1 MESAACVDPRTVGL
15 AERDGVYCLLSERPV
30 AA

>member
-1 MESAACVDPRTVGL
+1 MGSAARIDPRTVGL
-15 AERDGVYCLLSERPV
+15 AERDGIYGMLSERPV